1 MRNEALVNAVIEQ
14 ITLDIEAQNLDA
26 LSEMLDRILSG
37 NNPEGVLVNYLSDCG
52 MQENLSI
59 EIDGISHINE

>member
-1 MRNEALVNAVIEQ
+1 MRNEELVNAVIEQ

-37 NNPEGVLVNYLSDCG
+37 SNPEDVLVNYLSDCG

-59 EIDGISHINE
+59 EIDDISHINE

>member
-37 NNPEGVLVNYLSDCG
+37 SNPEDVLVNYLSDCG
-52 MQENLSI
+52 MKGESK
-59 EIDGISHINE
+59 